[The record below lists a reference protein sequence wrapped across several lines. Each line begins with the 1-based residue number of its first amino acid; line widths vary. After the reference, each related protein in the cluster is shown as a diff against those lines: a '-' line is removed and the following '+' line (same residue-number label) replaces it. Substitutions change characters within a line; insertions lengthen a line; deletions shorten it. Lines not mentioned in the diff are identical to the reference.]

1 MMTKTID
8 ELLRRASADIHAGK
22 LHEAAEIL
30 NALKDEHP
38 LSPSVARLWCLL
50 ARRTGQT
57 AAVPDYAAKIY
68 AHVEGDLDKAR
79 WAHIMGTA
87 NFISLNLE
95 AAHAN
100 FTCALGHL
108 IALIRTGKV
117 PKNKKQKKIPSD
129 IENAFSTGKAEQLL
143 WETCANLALHE
154 IQAFP
159 FAGTLLGIVRNGAL
173 LEFDK
178 DLDIAVWAESLD
190 ACCAELEKNGWVKV
204 QMGIDYSNYRDYVH
218 EETGITLD
226 VCGLKRKN
234 AQQIV
239 GGFSLPDRPE
249 EYQRV
254 SIFPAFELIQSE
266 TSFGPIWFPQQ
277 PEIILNAFYGDWR
290 TPNPHWDTVV
300 SALNL
305 EKFTLLV
312 RCYAYYRLTNRWLSG
327 DLAKAWSY
335 ALQIGLQDPDDALA
349 LRCRQWLENTMLH
362 LQQEIPVWP
371 QNKPQRRIYTRM
383 VADLFHQG
391 HVNFLRLARA
401 LGTHL
406 TVCVVSDKRVLDNK
420 GKLPVMTQ
428 DERVTVVAAC
438 KYVDAVITESPVN
451 ATVEFMQQH
460 GFDIYTFACA
470 SEGEREEK
478 YKQCANL
485 PSSMVHEIDYTPG
498 ISTSDLVARTLCG
511 AGKKASK
518 IDSQRLNK

>member
-1 MMTKTID
+1 MTNKTD
-8 ELLRRASADIHAGK
+8 QLLRRASAAIHAGSSE
-22 LHEAAEIL
+22 EAAEIL
-30 NALKDEHP
+30 NALKAEQP

-68 AHVEGDLDKAR
+68 ANVEGDLHKAR
-79 WAHIMGTA
+79 WAHIMGTS

-100 FTCALGHL
+100 FTCALEHL
-108 IALIRTGKV
+108 IILIRTGKV
-117 PKNKKQKKIPSD
+117 PKNKKPKKMTSD
-129 IENAFSTGKAEQLL
+129 IESVFSTGQAEQLL
-143 WETCANLALHE
+143 WETCAKLASHD

-178 DLDIAVWAESLD
+178 DLDIAVWVESLEH
-190 ACCAELEKNGWVKV
+190 CCAELEKNGWVKV
-204 QMGIDYSNYRDYVH
+204 QMGINYSNYRDYVH
-218 EETGITLD
+218 EETGISLD
-226 VCGLKRKN
+226 VCGLARTDTR
-234 AQQIV
+234 QIV
-239 GGFSLPDRPE
+239 GGFSLPGRPAA
-249 EYQRV
+249 YQRV
-254 SIFPAFELIQSE
+254 SVFPFFELLKHE
-266 TSFGPIWFPQQ
+266 TSFGQVWFPQK
-277 PEIILNAFYGDWR
+277 PEIILSAFYGDWR

-305 EKFTLLV
+305 ENFNLLV

-327 DLAKAWSY
+327 NLVKAWSY
-335 ALQIGLQDPDDALA
+335 ALQIGIKDPDDALA
-349 LRCRQWLENTMLH
+349 LRSRQWLENTL
-362 LQQEIPVWP
+362 LYLRQEIPVWP

-406 TVCVVSDKRVLDNK
+406 TVCVVSDERVLDNK

-428 DERVTVVAAC
+428 EERVAVVAVC
-438 KYVDAVITESPVN
+438 QYVDAVITDSPVN

-470 SEGEREEK
+470 SEEEQVDK

-485 PSSMVHEIDYTPG
+485 PSSMVHEIDYTMG
-498 ISTSDLVARTLCG
+498 ISTSDLVERTLCG
-511 AGKKASK
+511 AGTKV
-518 IDSQRLNK
+518 